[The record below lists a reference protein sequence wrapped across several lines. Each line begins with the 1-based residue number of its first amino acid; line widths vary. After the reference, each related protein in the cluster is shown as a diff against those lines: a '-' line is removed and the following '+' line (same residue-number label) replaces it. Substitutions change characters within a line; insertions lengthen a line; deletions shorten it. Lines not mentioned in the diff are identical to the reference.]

1 MWWESLSSFQQ
12 VMFVVAVSSTAVM
25 LIFLILSLIGMDGAD
40 YDGAGDAGS
49 VDFLNDEPLSGIAGL
64 KIFTIR
70 GVLVFLSLGAWAAYL
85 LFGVMH
91 IVFVILIAIVVGF
104 IAAFLQA
111 LAFKSMMKLESVG
124 NIDYKN
130 AIGKTGTVYM
140 RIPKSKTGRGKIT
153 VVLQERYAE
162 VEAVTDE
169 ASDIMPKSLV
179 EVVGLENSTTVIV
192 KKKN

>member
-40 YDGAGDAGS
+40 YDGAGDAGGI
-49 VDFLNDEPLSGIAGL
+49 DFLNDEPLSGIAGL

-169 ASDIMPKSLV
+169 TSDLMPKSLV